1 MRKMVVFWLLVFSVN
16 LVLAD
21 VIGDLEKEIGKTRG
35 KERIALLAQVS
46 KLLVSSDPQKAIDYS
61 KQALALLETDK
72 DDKLKIGFLDHLSQ
86 AYYFLG
92 DPVQATDYGKKSLEL
107 AKKIASPRA
116 QAIALNILSIILNR
130 QGDYVQARN
139 YAQQSYRIFAEIGEK
154 KLSAVALNNIGISFD
169 MQGRYEKAL
178 EYYLKSLKLKE
189 ELGDKPL
196 IASSLNNIGVIQMLL
211 GNKQA
216 ALGYYRR
223 ALKIRQELGDQRGI
237 ASLYNNIGNIYH
249 DLKDREKT
257 LEYYRKSLELDSK
270 LNNLSGISST
280 LFNIGLVYEESND
293 LPKALDHYRQS
304 LTIRQKLQ
312 EKAGI
317 GETLIQ
323 IGKVSQGQGRFKE
336 AVTTINQGL
345 ALCREAG
352 AKDKLSTG
360 YLVLS
365 SAFEGMKDFRSA
377 LENYKNYK
385 NIADQLM
392 DADTRKKITEIQ
404 GQYEAD
410 KKEQEIVILKKN
422 NEIQRLM
429 LNRQRLI
436 RNFMIVAL
444 LSILLLSVQLL
455 RKYRYLFAFWK
466 KKNYIGHYKILE
478 QMGTGGMGTV
488 FRAADVLN
496 ANATLAIK
504 IMREE
509 FFSDEIQKKRFKQEA
524 SLIDQLVHPHIVK
537 ITERGESGSNL
548 YIAMELLEGP
558 TLAEMMKNEKK
569 LDIAIALHIMVQI
582 ADALDTIHAANIIHR
597 DLKPENI
604 ILVNREGDPYFVKLL
619 DFGLATT
626 QYLSRLTET
635 GMVVGTIF
643 YLSPEQLTVGQL
655 SPASDIFALGVIYYE
670 MLTGEKPFSGE
681 SAVEVMKQIV
691 DKEIL
696 PPDVFRPDIDRTL
709 SNLVRYM
716 LRKNPAHRPD
726 AGTVFNIL
734 REINR

>member
-1 MRKMVVFWLLVFSVN
+1 MRKWAIFLLLIFSV
-16 LVLAD
+16 LVVSAD
-21 VIGDLEKEIGKTRG
+21 VIEDLEKELVKLQG
-35 KERIALLAQVS
+35 KERIE
-46 KLLVSSDPQKAIDYS
+46 LLVQITKVLVNTNPQKAIDYS
-61 KQALALLETDK
+61 KQALTLLETYK
-72 DDKLKIGFLDHLSQ
+72 DDKMKLGFLDQLSR

-92 DPVQATDYGKKSLEL
+92 DHAQALDFGKKSLDL
-107 AKKIASPRA
+107 AGKMKNPRA
-116 QAIALNILSIILNR
+116 QAIAFNTLSIILNR
-130 QGDYVQARN
+130 QGDYAQARD
-139 YAQQSYRIFAEIGEK
+139 YAQQAYRIFDRIGEK
-154 KLSAVALNNIGISFD
+154 MLTAVALNNIGISFD
-169 MQGRYEKAL
+169 MQGKYEKAL
-178 EYYLKSLKLKE
+178 AYYLQSLKIKE
-189 ELGDKPL
+189 ELGDKTM

-211 GNKQA
+211 GNKQS
-216 ALGYYRR
+216 ALDYYQR

-237 ASLYNNIGNIYH
+237 ATLYNNIGNIYK

-257 LEYYRKSLELDSK
+257 LEYYRKSLDLDRK
-270 LNNLSGISST
+270 LGNLSGISST
-280 LFNIGLVYEESND
+280 LFNIGLVYEESKD
-293 LPKALDHYRQS
+293 LTQALDHFQQS
-304 LTIRQKLQ
+304 LAIRQKLQ
-312 EKAGI
+312 EKDSI

-323 IGKVSQGQGRFKE
+323 IGKIYQGQGRFKE
-336 AVTTINQGL
+336 AVTTVNQGL
-345 ALCREAG
+345 DLCREAG
-352 AKDKLSTG
+352 AKDNLSTG

-365 SAFEGMKDFRSA
+365 AAFESMKDFRSA
-377 LENYKNYK
+377 LEYYKNYK
-385 NIADQLM
+385 NIADQVL

-444 LSILLLSVQLL
+444 VLVLLLSVQLL

-488 FRAADVLN
+488 YRAADIVN
-496 ANATLAIK
+496 AKTTLAIK
-504 IMREE
+504 VMREE
-509 FFSDEIQKKRFKQEA
+509 FFTDEIQKKRFKQEA
-524 SLIDQLVHPHIVK
+524 SLIDQLVHPNIVR

-558 TLAEMMKNEKK
+558 TLAEIIKSEKRM
-569 LDIAIALHIMVQI
+569 DIAVALHIMMQV
-582 ADALDTIHAANIIHR
+582 ADALNAIHAANIIHR

-604 ILVNREGDPYFVKLL
+604 ILIDREGDTYFVKLL

-655 SPASDIFALGVIYYE
+655 SPASDIFALGVIFYE

-681 SAVEVMKQIV
+681 TAVEVMKQIV
-691 DKEIL
+691 DKEPL

-734 REINR
+734 REMSH